1 MFDFI
6 LYHCL
11 NKSIGKLDTLSQRL
25 DYKDISHDNEDMIL
39 LKLEYL
45 TVYTIK
51 ELVIEEEE
59 YSLLLKIHWNNRLG
73 QQKKSVAC
81 IAREQLLN
89 LIWKEA
95 KVSGEISTRATV
107 MAFFSTSKAA
117 CCIRFQIHILLLL
130 VILKRGQV
138 ISEKPWINLW

>member
-1 MFDFI
+1 MFNFI

-25 DYKDISHDNEDMIL
+25 DYRDISHDNEDMIL

-51 ELVIEEEE
+51 EIVIEEEE
-59 YSLLLKIHWNNRLG
+59 YSLLLK
-73 QQKKSVAC
+73 
-81 IAREQLLN
+81 
-89 LIWKEA
+89 LIWKGA
-95 KVSGEISTRATV
+95 KVSEEISTRATV
-107 MAFFSTSKAA
+107 MAFFSASKAA
-117 CCIRFQIHILLLL
+117 CYIRFQIHILLLL